1 MNMTEEQRARYYELA
16 KSAIQHLHTE
26 LVEHAV
32 EIIALGDHRATTL
45 GITEYGDISYHKPI
59 EHLEQDIH
67 EELADA
73 IFYTHILLTKKREL
87 KASE

>member
-16 KSAIQHLHTE
+16 KDAIQHLHTE
-26 LVEHAV
+26 LVNHAV

-45 GITEYGDISYHKPI
+45 GITQYGDISYHKPV

-73 IFYTHILLTKKREL
+73 IFYAHILLTKRAEVKE
-87 KASE
+87 S